1 MVRPS
6 PAAAKT
12 ERLLNLVICLLYT
25 RRPLSK
31 AQIRTSVPQYQDS
44 TAEAFDRMFER
55 DKDELRELGIP
66 LRTEAILEGFEDDLG
81 YRIDEREYRLPD
93 VAFSA
98 DELAVIGLASRAWS
112 QASLAGPA
120 AQALRKL
127 QASGL
132 ERDDASV
139 LGLEPLLHT
148 TEPQFEGVR
157 KAVVHRYVIAFD
169 YRSGRDR
176 VLASRTVQPWALTNW
191 HGRWYLTAFDQ
202 GRQAPRVFRLDRFAG
217 KVTKVRKQVKY
228 QVPSDHDPRAMI
240 TTTEP
245 ASAELEVV
253 LRVRPGKGASLRR
266 RAANIVPGS
275 VWDEVTIQGAR
286 LERIVPD
293 ILSLGPAAVVV
304 SPSVVGDAVRAGIAK
319 VLAAHQGSEL

>member
-6 PAAAKT
+6 PAAVKT

-31 AQIRTSVPQYQDS
+31 ARIRKLVPQYQDS
-44 TAEAFDRMFER
+44 SPDAFDRMFER

-66 LRTEAILEGFEDDLG
+66 LRTEAIVESFEDDLG

-148 TEPQFEGVR
+148 AEPQFEAVR
-157 KAVVHRYVIAFD
+157 KAVVQQYAISFS

-176 VLASRTVQPWALTNW
+176 ALSDRKVEPWALTNW
-191 HGRWYLTAFDQ
+191 HGRWYLTGFDQ
-202 GRQAPRVFRLDRFAG
+202 DRQAARVFRLDRFSG
-217 KVTKVRKQVKY
+217 KASKLRKQQTY
-228 QVPSDHDPRAMI
+228 HVPAEHDPRAMI
-240 TTTEP
+240 T
-245 ASAELEVV
+245 ASQSGTATSAIQ
-253 LRVRPGKGASLRR
+253 LRLRSGKGASLRKQ
-266 RAANIVPGS
+266 AARITTGE
-275 VWDEVTIQGAR
+275 VWDELTVEGAR
-286 LERIVPD
+286 LDRIVPD
-293 ILSLGPAAVVV
+293 ILSLGPDAIVTAPEEARV
-304 SPSVVGDAVRAGIAK
+304 AVRAAIQRI
-319 VLAAHQGSEL
+319 LSTHQGSEA